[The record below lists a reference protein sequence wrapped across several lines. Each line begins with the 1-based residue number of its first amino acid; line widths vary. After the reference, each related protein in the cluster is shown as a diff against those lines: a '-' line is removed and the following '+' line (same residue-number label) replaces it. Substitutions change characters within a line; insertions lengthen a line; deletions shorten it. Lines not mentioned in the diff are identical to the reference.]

1 MSTTWSENFFTINE
15 DMTFSMDQFKN
26 LVPGYADI
34 DETNEVLIENAFATK
49 EVISAAEA
57 QHLIADMINDPFNG
71 MTISQDM
78 KNSMDRAF
86 FDNFESQFV
95 SEQSPQTVKNQAR
108 ENYQEASWIISK
120 GDTSLADLRAFLNND
135 DVFPGGFT
143 SNEFNMLKNEVVNS
157 NDRNM
162 KAVISSLKSGYQV
175 MEDGAPNKKFG
186 ELLQR
191 SYMEVHSRLMQW
203 KADNPTIIDMETL
216 RAEIDKIKT
225 DVGKDQT
232 REFKE
237 RLIQAMGD
245 YNETRYTPKFN
256 IDGTIEEIKKAMNDR
271 FDNADGA
278 PAQGKISS
286 QNGDI
291 RGLLKVIEMLG
302 GSW

>member
-95 SEQSPQTVKNQAR
+95 SEQSPQTVKNQAND
-108 ENYQEASWIISK
+108 NYSEASWIISK
-120 GDTSLADLRAFLNND
+120 GDTSLADLRAFLESD
-135 DVFPGGFT
+135 DAFPGGFT
-143 SNEFNMLKNEVVNS
+143 LNHYNMLKNEVVNS

-162 KAVISSLKSGYQV
+162 KAVISSLKSG
-175 MEDGAPNKKFG
+175 NK
-186 ELLQR
+186 E
-191 SYMEVHSRLMQW
+191 SDE
-203 KADNPTIIDMETL
+203 
-216 RAEIDKIKT
+216 
-225 DVGKDQT
+225 
-232 REFKE
+232 
-237 RLIQAMGD
+237 
-245 YNETRYTPKFN
+245 
-256 IDGTIEEIKKAMNDR
+256 
-271 FDNADGA
+271 
-278 PAQGKISS
+278 
-286 QNGDI
+286 
-291 RGLLKVIEMLG
+291 
-302 GSW
+302 